1 MFTGRVGIKALLVG
15 SAARSGT
22 GYTLPVEPQSKCLG
36 LWFGAVGRIVGLD
49 AVRVNHLSW
58 P

>member
-1 MFTGRVGIKALLVG
+1 MRW
-15 SAARSGT
+15 
-22 GYTLPVEPQSKCLG
+22 QCLG